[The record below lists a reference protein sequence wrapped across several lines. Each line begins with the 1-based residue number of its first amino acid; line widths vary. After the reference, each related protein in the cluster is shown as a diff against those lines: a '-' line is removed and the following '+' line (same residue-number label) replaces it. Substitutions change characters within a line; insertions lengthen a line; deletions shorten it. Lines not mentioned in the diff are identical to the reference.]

1 MNGFRLK
8 KSFYR
13 FKKWVSSFIYA
24 ITFSSLGWTQNAVA
38 ALNLELTQG
47 VANRL
52 PIAIVPFE
60 QTETFS
66 SEQDISQVIESDLNH
81 SGQFKV
87 TIANR
92 QALPQPY
99 TLDKIS
105 IPYWRA
111 QHIDDVVRGKITSMG
126 HVRYRVYMDVVH
138 VAQGRKQILTHTEL
152 TVRDTQLRAFGHH
165 LSDLIYEKLTGV
177 RGIFSTRIAYILV
190 TRQKNHRVYRLQ
202 IADMDG
208 HNAKSLLTSTQP
220 IMSPS
225 WSHDGKRI
233 AYVSFEKIMPRIYI
247 QTIATGQRQV
257 ISDYPGINGAP
268 AWSPDDKK
276 LALALSKN
284 SAAPKIYFINLENK
298 RLSQVSFGF
307 SIDTE
312 PTWSQDGK
320 SLLFTSDRGG
330 GPQIYQ
336 INLNGKQLQRIT
348 FDGSYNARASYSPDG
363 KMIVVLNRDQGMYNI
378 AVQDL
383 EDDTLF
389 SVTHSGYE
397 ASPSF
402 SPNGQMI
409 LFESKPDKR
418 GLLGMASVDGRIN
431 CRLPTPEGDVQDPVW
446 SPFLSS

>member
-1 MNGFRLK
+1 MNRFSLEKPYYALK
-8 KSFYR
+8 KG
-13 FKKWVSSFIYA
+13 VSLLTYVLIL
-24 ITFSSLGWTQNAVA
+24 SSVGLTQPTVA

-47 VANRL
+47 VSNRL

-60 QTETFS
+60 HTETFS
-66 SEQDISQVIESDLNH
+66 PENDINQVIESDLSH

-92 QALPQPY
+92 HTLPKPY
-99 TLDKIS
+99 TCDKIS
-105 IPYWRA
+105 IAYWRA
-111 QHIDDVVRGKITSMG
+111 QHIDDVIQGKITSIGQG
-126 HVRYRVYMDVVH
+126 HYRIHMDLVH
-138 VAQGRKQILTHTEL
+138 VAQGHKQILAQPEL
-152 TVRDTQLRAFGHH
+152 TVSTTQLRAFAHH

-177 RGIFSTRIAYILV
+177 RGIFSTHIAYVLV
-190 TRQKNHRVYRLQ
+190 TRQKNHRVYSLQ
-202 IADMDG
+202 IADVDG
-208 HNAKSLLTSTQP
+208 HNAKSLLTSAQP
-220 IMSPS
+220 IMSPA

-233 AYVSFEKIMPRIYI
+233 AYVSFEKVMPRIYI
-247 QTIATGQRQV
+247 QTIATGQRQL

-284 SAAPKIYFINLENK
+284 NVTPKIYLMNLANK
-298 RLSQVSFGF
+298 QLKQVSFGF

-312 PTWSQDGK
+312 PTWSQDGR

-336 INLNGKQLQRIT
+336 MNLNNKQLQRIT

-363 KMIVVLNRDQGMYNI
+363 KMIVVLNREQGMYTI

-383 EDDTLF
+383 EDDTVF
-389 SVTHSGYE
+389 NVTHSGFD

-402 SPNGQMI
+402 SPNGQMV
-409 LFESKPDKR
+409 LFESKPGER
-418 GLLGMASVDGRIN
+418 GQLGIASVDGRIN

-446 SPFLSS
+446 SPFLSN